1 MLDVSPV
8 KRAEW
13 SPLPVEGWRNVEGK
27 VLLDETSVGVALL
40 RFRPDGTIHEHA
52 GDTDCHVVCLEGQG
66 WTSLGDELA
75 EFRAGEKTF
84 WPAGVSHRLWTTDSE
99 MTTLM
104 VHPLGFTP

>member
-13 SPLPVEGWRNVEGK
+13 SPLPMEGCRNVEGK
-27 VLLDETSVGVALL
+27 VLLDEGSVGVALL

-52 GDTDCHVVCLEGQG
+52 GDTDCHVVCLDGRG
-66 WTSLGDELA
+66 WTSLGDEQA
-75 EFRAGEKTF
+75 ELRAGEKTF